1 MDRWTSSTVRPLS
14 LEGARIWGRLL
25 DVHDGDTITVAAE
38 VFGGHVFQF
47 HVRLS
52 GIDTPEMTSND
63 DEVRR
68 RAEVARHRV
77 VQLLAPEIA
86 DDVRS
91 SQHLTRGQMQ
101 ALIQRRV
108 HPVFLRC
115 STFDKYGRVLAEV
128 AVREDAPHVALALL
142 QEGLAQ
148 PYDGRTKRQWAMG
161 GGTQSTQGA

>member
-1 MDRWTSSTVRPLS
+1 MDKWTSSTVRPLS
-14 LEGARIWGRLL
+14 LEGARIWARLL

-47 HVRLS
+47 HVRLA
-52 GIDTPEMTSND
+52 GIDTPEMTSAD
-63 DEVRR
+63 DGIRR

-77 VQLLAPEIA
+77 VQLLAPDIA

-91 SQHLTRGQMQ
+91 SKHLTRGQMQ

-115 STFDKYGRVLAEV
+115 STFDKYRRVLAEV
-128 AVREDAPHVALALL
+128 AVGEDAPHVALALL
-142 QEGLAQ
+142 EEGLAQ
-148 PYDGRTKRQWAMG
+148 PYDGRTKRQWEHPMG
-161 GGTQSTQGA
+161 GGSTPGA